1 MDSSTPFRL
10 PRKTPFGIGENV
22 AEWATGLNQLDKFYA
37 QRPVNAD
44 TKTFLRFTLDI
55 LGIDYRIAH
64 GSLDS
69 VPKQGATVIVANS
82 TNKPIQSVRVCV
94 DTKKSSKP
102 PAIDPGTR
110 QVVTRTLSF

>member
-22 AEWATGLNQLDKFYA
+22 AEWATGLSQLDKFYA

-64 GSLDS
+64 GSLGS
-69 VPKQGATVIVANS
+69 VPKQGATVISLLILAWLDYLMPAKSRRSSALSVASHGNS
-82 TNKPIQSVRVCV
+82 SRPK
-94 DTKKSSKP
+94 
-102 PAIDPGTR
+102 
-110 QVVTRTLSF
+110 